1 MNPFEKEKA
10 MYDNIRIPDELS
22 ERVNQ
27 ELEKAKFIKHSR
39 PHAKVYRSCAAVA
52 ASFVVLFVAGLNCS
66 QAFAQGMGSVPVI
79 GKLAKVLTFKTYEET
94 TDDMN
99 IAVDIPSVE
108 MIAED
113 QNGLEAS
120 LNEEIY
126 NRCEEY
132 ADAALER
139 AREYREAFLE
149 TGGTEEEWAEKN
161 VEIKVQYEVKTLT
174 DQYLS
179 FVVTGTESWVSAYSE
194 ETYYNIELT
203 TGSLVSLKELIGEN
217 YKDYVNQEIAS
228 QVEDKE
234 ADSVFEYSLNQWQG
248 IDDDTSFYINE
259 NGNPV
264 VVIPKGEIAPEAA
277 GSQEFEIELN

>member
-10 MYDNIRIPDELS
+10 MYDSIRIPDELS

-27 ELEKAKFIKHSR
+27 ELERSKVKKYSR
-39 PHAKVYRSCAAVA
+39 RHAKIYRNCAAVA

-66 QAFAQGMGSVPVI
+66 QVFAQGMGSIPVI

-99 IAVDIPSVE
+99 ISVDIPSVE

-113 QNGLEAS
+113 QKGLEAS

-126 NRCEEY
+126 NKCEEY

-139 AREYREAFLE
+139 AKEYREAFLE

-161 VEIKVQYEVKTLT
+161 VEIKVQYDVKTLN

-194 ETYYNIELT
+194 EMYYNIDLT
-203 TGSLVSLKELIGEN
+203 TGSQVSLKELIGED

-228 QVEDKE
+228 QVEDKK
-234 ADSVFEYSLNQWQG
+234 ADSEFEYSLNQWQG

-277 GSQEFEIELN
+277 GSQEFEIKLN